1 MRLAGKV
8 ALITG
13 AGAGIGRASVVLFAR
28 EGARVAAVDRDSA
41 TGEETVALAREGG
54 GEAIFLQA
62 DVSRAADVAA
72 AIDATVARFGAL
84 HVLFNNAG
92 IVLGGTVES
101 TDEEA
106 WDQTM
111 AVNLKSV
118 YLGCRYA
125 LPQMRRQGGGVIVNT
140 ASVAGLVGVKDR
152 AAYSASKM
160 GIIGLTRS
168 IAIDYVGE
176 KVRANCLCPGTVDTP
191 SLQGRI
197 AATGDVET
205 ARAAFIAR
213 QPMGR
218 LGTAEE
224 IAALALYLASDESA
238 YMTGSAVVIDGGLSL

>member
-28 EGARVAAVDRDSA
+28 EGARVAAVDRDVP
-41 TGEETVALAREGG
+41 TGEETVALAQAAG
-54 GEAIFLQA
+54 GEAVFIQA
-62 DVSRAADVAA
+62 DVARAADVKA
-72 AIDATVARFGAL
+72 AIEATVARFGAL

-92 IVLGGTVES
+92 IVLGGTAES

-111 AVNLKSV
+111 RVNLKSV

-140 ASVAGLVGVKDR
+140 ASVAGLVGVKER

-168 IAIDYVGE
+168 IAMDYVGE
-176 KVRANCLCPGTVDTP
+176 KIRANCLCPGTVDTP
-191 SLQGRI
+191 SLQDRI
-197 AATGDVET
+197 AATGDAET